1 MAKPIHY
8 FIRCK
13 VSPGLFDTE
22 RQVIVELPTGQEYV
36 AFVDA
41 KNVKVKADD
50 EPALNKPPVDGW
62 VRVLPVEVK
71 KNTSLVDLPQGSF
84 TEGPRIEVPSK
95 DLISQPLS

>member
-1 MAKPIHY
+1 MAKPVHY

-22 RQVIVELPTGQEYV
+22 RQVIVQLGTGQEYV

-41 KNVKVKADD
+41 RNVKVKANQ
-50 EPALNKPPVDGW
+50 EPALNKPIDGW

-71 KNTSLVDLPQGSF
+71 KNTALVDLPQGGF
-84 TEGPRIEVPSK
+84 TEGPRIEIPSK
-95 DLISQPLS
+95 ELIPQQL